1 MEESTEDA
9 DINSTMA
16 ADNELTHVRTK
27 NLSGNVKLT
36 TLEVLS
42 TNTPLDKLINKEFEN
57 EQKDISDETTNEV
70 VTSTGNKQDE
80 IQTITENQH
89 KVVLLS
95 EDRTKAS
102 TDGVGPF
109 GLMDVFNSTSGTL
122 PDQASTEKV
131 IAVTPLHFQLIH
143 DSDLAETVGTAAAE
157 KLVTGSTTQGIILDT
172 SSEAKS
178 ENYTEE
184 AVATE
189 FDLIDGTEPS
199 EDTTKLAL
207 SEVTPKEITT
217 LTSFQL
223 RDKQP
228 ETATLSTTNQPK
240 RVEEPVDKTDTQS
253 ALFTRTTEIILDS
266 TAVITNANALNE
278 TSTNFAIPEV
288 TLSDI
293 STRSNEITIT
303 HEEFSET
310 QTSATPQPFILIAS
324 QIRDGVS
331 DDDEVFTSTTSASKF
346 QELSTDFATTKTWP
360 LDLLAQQMQM
370 STVRNQNYGEA
381 ETSST
386 HQPSV
391 TSTFRLGPSYQYEGT
406 DSVYDDAF
414 TVSSNGDK
422 FDNKESVSV
431 STENIIIENFELE
444 MNGLFN
450 EPNRLV
456 KENAASA
463 VILTQIADSS
473 GVVDASEELTQDHDD
488 IEDLSSFI
496 NVDEEFL
503 GTVLDENTN
512 SRELEETIEDVSSI
526 LTRLEE
532 GSNFRSTTENGL
544 AKQEEVNDRLE
555 FFERMNEI
563 TTVFDKIGTEASTVS
578 EVEEYYT
585 VSTYR
590 YVAET
595 TTEMTK
601 VMESFT
607 SKPTQQVEENLFS
620 EKTDEFVENQDNTI
634 DSTTVKISDYESTE
648 MFMKENSTNDN
659 SDKNELYYS
668 KDNRKL
674 SETAVHELE
683 LNEFY
688 NLNEVDN
695 EIKELDE
702 DTMRMIEADKATSQ
716 VEEYETNYKNINEIS
731 VIITTENEGV
741 ATLDDREQPTE
752 KNKGTRNFGGEG
764 INQEFNEE
772 SGVFNN
778 EDSISTTEI
787 QTSFVNEDLENTDF
801 LNEETTN
808 NPNKLSVVKEE
819 DHLDEG
825 DSESGII
832 IESEGEVEKN
842 VFRDN
847 YEVYTTTIMLPTTK
861 REIKNVR
868 WEKQDEDINEEME
881 TTATYFVGAEN
892 EFVVS
897 TTERYD
903 NEMNS
908 NEADF
913 TTVSTFS
920 KDDKDLPE
928 SQQELNYEK
937 FVTKTTINPERT
949 ETEVNSYEAVSTT
962 PSPCFMD
969 NTDSSNSQQEL
980 SSGKYPATTTNP
992 ETTDTDL
999 KSYSAT
1005 DNSVTSVNSV
1015 RKEFKML
1022 SSHDF
1027 KNSEVKESHISTKI
1041 DDKNIS
1047 FTIKIVYNVSKSTI
1061 L

>member
-1 MEESTEDA
+1 
-9 DINSTMA
+9 MA

-143 DSDLAETVGTAAAE
+143 DSDLAETV
-157 KLVTGSTTQGIILDT
+157 
-172 SSEAKS
+172 
-178 ENYTEE
+178 
-184 AVATE
+184 
-189 FDLIDGTEPS
+189 
-199 EDTTKLAL
+199 
-207 SEVTPKEITT
+207 
-217 LTSFQL
+217 
-223 RDKQP
+223 
-228 ETATLSTTNQPK
+228 
-240 RVEEPVDKTDTQS
+240 
-253 ALFTRTTEIILDS
+253 
-266 TAVITNANALNE
+266 
-278 TSTNFAIPEV
+278 EV

-293 STRSNEITIT
+293 STRPNEITT
-303 HEEFSET
+303 VHEEFG
-310 QTSATPQPFILIAS
+310 IAS

-331 DDDEVFTSTTSASKF
+331 DDDEVFTSTTSASEF
-346 QELSTDFATTKTWP
+346 QELSTDFTTTKTVP
-360 LDLLAQQMQM
+360 LALSTQQIQM

-381 ETSST
+381 DTSST

-503 GTVLDENTN
+503 GAVLDENTN

-595 TTEMTK
+595 TTEMTN

-648 MFMKENSTNDN
+648 MFMKEN
-659 SDKNELYYS
+659 
-668 KDNRKL
+668 R
-674 SETAVHELE
+674 
-683 LNEFY
+683 
-688 NLNEVDN
+688 
-695 EIKELDE
+695 
-702 DTMRMIEADKATSQ
+702 
-716 VEEYETNYKNINEIS
+716 
-731 VIITTENEGV
+731 
-741 ATLDDREQPTE
+741 
-752 KNKGTRNFGGEG
+752 TRNFGGEG

-787 QTSFVNEDLENTDF
+787 ETSFVNEDLENTNL

-825 DSESGII
+825 HIESGII
-832 IESEGEVEKN
+832 TESEGEVEKN

-861 REIKNVR
+861 REIKIVR

-881 TTATYFVGAEN
+881 TTATYFVGVEN

-908 NEADF
+908 KEADF

-1041 DDKNIS
+1041 DAKNIS
-1047 FTIKIVYNVSKSTI
+1047 FTIKIVYNKTSFFVPSDAFLTNAPPDAVNITWKSSIPNINNSIELKMGKSVQLNIVKGAQMHIHKTALIPETENKLNDVDTKLITLDDGVKIYFSNTKFFAPDHGDKARFQAALTAEIIGGCLGTSVITGI
-1061 L
+1061 LVYWAIKKFKGNTRNFKPNSSDPA